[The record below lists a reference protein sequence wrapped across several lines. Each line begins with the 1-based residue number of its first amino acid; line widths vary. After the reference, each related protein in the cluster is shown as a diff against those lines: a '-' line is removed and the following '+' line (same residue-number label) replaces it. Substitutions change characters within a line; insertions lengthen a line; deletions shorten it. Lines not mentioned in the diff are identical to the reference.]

1 MQFRQHVPFICSHRL
16 PFLLLKACVDH
27 QRIMQLLRISGVLPS
42 SAMDMHAKGVVIG
55 SAWSLVLVIGV
66 TAFLAGL
73 SLACAVAAWCTRCRS
88 PARRVAHPPRG
99 TGIGDS
105 CVCNCSGAGSSGT
118 PSSTAKQLPGAA
130 VQPAHSWRR
139 RSTQITESDVF
150 VTSSG
155 ECWHSRADCDSI
167 RLRSQKRLRPCRMC
181 VSLD

>member
-16 PFLLLKACVDH
+16 PFLLLKACVNH
-27 QRIMQLLRISGVLPS
+27 QRIMQLQRISGVLPS

-88 PARRVAHPPRG
+88 PARRVAPPSRG
-99 TGIGDS
+99 TGTGD
-105 CVCNCSGAGSSGT
+105 CCACNCSGSGSSGT
-118 PSSTAKQLPGAA
+118 TTFTANHSPGAA
-130 VQPAHSWRR
+130 DQPAHSLRR
-139 RSTQITESDVF
+139 RPAQISESDVF
-150 VTSSG
+150 VSLKG

-167 RLRSQKRLRPCRMC
+167 RSRSQKRLRPCRVC